1 MAIHQLN
8 PAQRAR
14 RIIETRGELDT
25 LVEEGVIA
33 ADAPLVGAIRS
44 HHDLLLEG
52 FARDHD
58 VDLTREEARL
68 SAGMRLATLVGA
80 AALSAAWGYLVASL
94 WDDLGTA
101 TRLLLVWVPTLLLAV
116 LVPVAARREPSGYI
130 ANIVACVAA
139 ISATVA
145 GFSSID
151 ALNLVE
157 GRWPLFVAG
166 VFSLVLAY
174 RFRLVL
180 PLLVG
185 IVTAGGWIWSLES
198 WIRDMSSNMSFPHVE
213 PVMLVGAACLAIG
226 TTRLAEPRGF
236 RFAWTLAGMIA
247 VTFPMLLLG
256 LSSGNS
262 WLGSGREAEL
272 AWQAVALA
280 TYVGLVWWG
289 LRRDDLFVARYAAAM
304 LMLFLFLR
312 MVDWFWEDWPEWLF
326 FLVIGALAFV
336 ALQVMRRIRARHRL
350 E

>member
-1 MAIHQLN
+1 MAIRRLS
-8 PAQRAR
+8 PAERAR
-14 RIIETRGELDT
+14 RIIETRDELAT
-25 LVEEGVIA
+25 LVEEGVIT

-58 VDLTREEARL
+58 VDMSREEARL

-80 AALSAAWGYLVASL
+80 AALSTAWGYLVASV

-101 TRLLLVWVPTLLLAV
+101 PRLLLVWVPTVLLAG
-116 LVPVAARREPSGYI
+116 LVPAAARREPSGYI

-151 ALNLVE
+151 ALDLAE

-166 VFSLVLAY
+166 VFSFALAY
-174 RFRLVL
+174 RYRLVL

-185 IVTAGGWIWSLES
+185 IFTGGGWLWSLES
-198 WIRDMSSNMSFPHVE
+198 WLRDMSASRSFQHVE
-213 PVMLVGAACLAIG
+213 PVMLVGVACLAIA

-247 VTFPMLLLG
+247 VTLPMLLLG
-256 LSSGNS
+256 LDAGNS
-262 WLGSGREAEL
+262 WIGSGQAAERG
-272 AWQAVALA
+272 WQLISLV

-312 MVDWFWEDWPEWLF
+312 MVDWFWEDWPKWLF
-326 FLVIGALAFV
+326 FLVIGALAFG
-336 ALQVMRRIRARHRL
+336 ALQVMRRVRARKR
-350 E
+350 ES